1 MKEHR
6 SVRSKLARLGFM
18 VVGLTVIAGLGLAGC
33 APAPATTAAP
43 PTAAPPVE
51 AAATADPLAAV
62 KAALDLPS
70 GKAALQGMV
79 IPLGASLPLSGGDTV
94 VGNNMAKGIRLAVEH
109 IKQLGGPEFD
119 VTFYDI
125 EMGVVERG
133 LDAIRKMGAA
143 GNPAALVSWCALLDA
158 QQPDAASNQIL
169 MFDGGCGIGAAVWG
183 GQPYFW
189 GTRTLNASDHATGVA
204 AYIKS
209 EMPKAKRVALL
220 MHDYGA
226 DQEAPG
232 GVVSIW
238 KAAIEGAGL
247 TFAGYVK
254 VPIEATEFSDAITQL
269 KELNPDVI
277 PLTPLDGQAPVTF
290 MKQYV
295 TSGMTAQVIG
305 NAFTFETAEL
315 AGSAYDTYW
324 YAGEQFFPQDANS
337 VWGQWFIEEFRQAH
351 GEDPE
356 MFSANYYED
365 LFTIWD
371 LMRRVAAKGGD
382 PLDGKALQDELM
394 ANPVFKSVYG
404 GDPTAVGTYTLD
416 LGNHNV
422 AAKTIYLCTVE
433 DAKIVPFASFLGPS
447 GTDLRVISK
456 P

>member
-1 MKEHR
+1 
-6 SVRSKLARLGFM
+6 M

-51 AAATADPLAAV
+51 AAPTADPLAAV
-62 KAALDLPS
+62 KAALDLPL
-70 GKAALQGMV
+70 GEAALQGMV

-94 VGNNMAKGIRLAVEH
+94 VGNNMAKGINLAVEH
-109 IKQLGGPEFD
+109 IKLLGGPQFD
-119 VTFYDI
+119 ITFYDI

-133 LDAIRKMGAA
+133 LDAIRKMAVA

-158 QQPDAASNQIL
+158 QQPDAEANQIL
-169 MFDGGCGIGAAVWG
+169 MFDGGCGIGAPAWG

-189 GTRTLNASDHATGVA
+189 GTRTLNSYDHAKGVA
-204 AYIKS
+204 AYMKS
-209 EMPKAKRVALL
+209 EMPEAKRVALL
-220 MHDYGA
+220 MHDYGSG
-226 DQEAPG
+226 QEEPG
-232 GVVSIW
+232 GTVSIW
-238 KAAIEGAGL
+238 KEAVEGAGL

-254 VPIEATEFSDAITQL
+254 VPIEATEFSDAITKL
-269 KELNPDVI
+269 KELDPDVI
-277 PLTPLDGQAPVTF
+277 PLTPMDGQAPVTF

-337 VWGQWFIEEFRQAH
+337 VWGQWFTEEFRKAH

-447 GTDLRVISK
+447 GTDLKIISK

>member
-6 SVRSKLARLGFM
+6 SVRSKLARLVLM
-18 VVGLTVIAGLGLAGC
+18 VVGLTVIAGIGLAGC
-33 APAPATTAAP
+33 APAPAPTAAP
-43 PTAAPPVE
+43 PTAAAPVE
-51 AAATADPLAAV
+51 AAPTADPLAEV

-70 GKAALQGMV
+70 GEAALQGMV
-79 IPLGASLPLSGGDTV
+79 IPIGASLPLSGGDTV
-94 VGNNMAKGIRLAVEH
+94 VGENQAKGIKLAVEH
-109 IKQLGGPEFD
+109 IKLLGGPQFE

-133 LDAIRKMGAA
+133 LDAIRKMAAA

-158 QQPDAASNQIL
+158 QQPDAEANQIL
-169 MFDGGCGIGAAVWG
+169 MFDGGCGIGAPAWG

-189 GTRTLNASDHATGVA
+189 GTRTLNSYDHATGVA

-209 EMPKAKRVALL
+209 EMPEATRVALL
-220 MHDYGA
+220 MQDYGA
-226 DQEAPG
+226 GQEEPG
-232 GVVSIW
+232 GTVSIW
-238 KAAIEGAGL
+238 QEAVEGAGL

-269 KELNPDVI
+269 RELDPDVI
-277 PLTPLDGQAPVTF
+277 AFTPMDGQAPVNF

-324 YAGEQFFPQDANS
+324 YGGEQFFPEYANS
-337 VWGQWFIEEFRQAH
+337 VWGQWFTEEFRKAH

-365 LFTIWD
+365 LFKIWD

-382 PLDGKALQDELM
+382 PLDGEALQDELM

-404 GDPTAVGTYTLD
+404 GDPTTAGTFTFNLD
-416 LGNHNV
+416 NHNV
-422 AAKTIYLCTVE
+422 AAKIIYLCTVE
-433 DAKIVPFASFLGPS
+433 DSRIVPFASFLGPS
-447 GTDLRVISK
+447 GTDLKILRE